1 MGRNRW
7 TVSLTGFRKNI
18 IMNKFVLVI
27 FAFGF
32 SQIDA
37 DGMMGMGTESTTN
50 PTSTGANGYGED
62 DGYGSGSGYGDGY
75 GSGYGMDGYGSG
87 YENGDDIDCCPMKYV
102 DSPDPMLSGVYVNVG
117 KHKEVPW
124 FCNSQCV
131 YVKEEDYDGSMDM
144 TDGYGSGSGYGYGDD
159 GYGEEGYGTTEAPGH
174 GDMKKSRKTRGA
186 HGPKVQKYCFK
197 PSDFTQ
203 SKCYYDNGY
212 TGGYGSGSGDGSGS
226 GYGDD
231 GYGEEGYGSTETP
244 EGTTTSQ

>member
-50 PTSTGANGYGED
+50 PTSTEANGYGED
-62 DGYGSGSGYGDGY
+62 NGYGSGSGYGDGY
-75 GSGYGMDGYGSG
+75 GS
-87 YENGDDIDCCPMKYV
+87 
-102 DSPDPMLSGVYVNVG
+102 
-117 KHKEVPW
+117 
-124 FCNSQCV
+124 
-131 YVKEEDYDGSMDM
+131 
-144 TDGYGSGSGYGYGDD
+144 GYGDD

-212 TGGYGSGSGDGSGS
+212 TGGYGSGSGYGSGYGSEDGYGS

-231 GYGEEGYGSTETP
+231 GYGEEGYGSTET

>member
-50 PTSTGANGYGED
+50 PTSTEANGYGED
-62 DGYGSGSGYGDGY
+62 DGYGSGSGYGY

-144 TDGYGSGSGYGYGDD
+144 TDGYG
-159 GYGEEGYGTTEAPGH
+159 
-174 GDMKKSRKTRGA
+174 
-186 HGPKVQKYCFK
+186 
-197 PSDFTQ
+197 
-203 SKCYYDNGY
+203 
-212 TGGYGSGSGDGSGS
+212 
-226 GYGDD
+226 
-231 GYGEEGYGSTETP
+231 
-244 EGTTTSQ
+244 